1 MTDETYLDFL
11 TVLKKLKK
19 HTKKKNAALL
29 GIFATSAM
37 RTFSNREEI
46 IKKIKKELNLEIE
59 ILSGNEEASLLKFF
73 NYKEF
78 IDSES
83 LLVDVG
89 GGSTELY
96 LCDKNEEKLKSF
108 NLGAVRILK
117 GLDKEKN
124 WQELSN
130 FLANINSEQIQN
142 IIGIGGNARQII
154 QAAGVLKDSLN
165 LEELQEIR
173 SRLGKL
179 SLEEKIS
186 NYNFPA
192 DRADIIEHAA
202 NIFEFILL
210 CFENAKFFASNW
222 NISDGYIFKKNAEI
236 SQATSLEV
244 S

>member
-1 MTDETYLDFL
+1 M
-11 TVLKKLKK
+11 
-19 HTKKKNAALL
+19 
-29 GIFATSAM
+29 
-37 RTFSNREEI
+37 
-46 IKKIKKELNLEIE
+46 
-59 ILSGNEEASLLKFF
+59 
-73 NYKEF
+73 YKRQ
-78 IDSES
+78 
-83 LLVDVG
+83 
-89 GGSTELY
+89 ELY

-108 NLGAVRILK
+108 NLGAIRILK

-124 WQELSN
+124 WQELSD
-130 FLANINSEQIQN
+130 FLANINSRQVQN

-173 SRLGKL
+173 SRLEKL
-179 SLEEKIS
+179 SLEEKVS
-186 NYNFPA
+186 DYNFPS

>member
-1 MTDETYLDFL
+1 MTMEGTC
-11 TVLKKLKK
+11 VLYVVFEECQKVRTFKCLVKPSLEEEEV
-19 HTKKKNAALL
+19 LL
-29 GIFATSAM
+29 GWGDMFKWKM
-37 RTFSNREEI
+37 L
-46 IKKIKKELNLEIE
+46 KED
-59 ILSGNEEASLLKFF
+59 F
-73 NYKEF
+73 N
-78 IDSES
+78 I
-83 LLVDVG
+83 
-89 GGSTELY
+89 

-124 WQELSN
+124 WQELSD
-130 FLANINSEQIQN
+130 FLANINSRQVQN

-179 SLEEKIS
+179 SLEEKVS
-186 NYNFPA
+186 DYNFPS

>member
-1 MTDETYLDFL
+1 M
-11 TVLKKLKK
+11 
-19 HTKKKNAALL
+19 
-29 GIFATSAM
+29 
-37 RTFSNREEI
+37 
-46 IKKIKKELNLEIE
+46 
-59 ILSGNEEASLLKFF
+59 
-73 NYKEF
+73 
-78 IDSES
+78 
-83 LLVDVG
+83 
-89 GGSTELY
+89 
-96 LCDKNEEKLKSF
+96 
-108 NLGAVRILK
+108 GAIRILK

-124 WQELSN
+124 WQELSD
-130 FLANINSEQIQN
+130 FLANINSRQVQN

-173 SRLGKL
+173 SRL
-179 SLEEKIS
+179 
-186 NYNFPA
+186 
-192 DRADIIEHAA
+192 EHAA